1 MALRQLEKTYEP
13 KQVEERWYQF
23 WIDKGYFRAST
34 DRSEPPYT
42 IVIPPPNIT
51 GSLHVGH
58 ALNNSLQDILIR
70 WRRMQGRN
78 TLWMPGTDHAG
89 IATQNVVERQLMAE
103 GTSREA
109 LGREA
114 FIQRVWEWKA
124 QSGGT
129 IIQQLK
135 RLGASCDWDRLRFTM
150 DEGLSKAVREVF
162 VRLHEEGLI
171 YRGERLIN
179 WCPRCLTALSDIEVE
194 HEETGGKLYHIYYP
208 LADDSSAKLTVAT
221 TRPETLLGDTAV
233 AVHPEDPRY
242 NRLIGKKV
250 RLPLTSREIPI
261 VGDSILVDREFGTGA
276 VKITPAH
283 DFNDFE
289 AGERHHL
296 PRLPI
301 LDHQARLDPVGL
313 RAASVEQ
320 TVIEA
325 IELLR
330 VNQARP
336 KVEHLLQERGL
347 LAKVEAH
354 KMALG
359 KCYRCKTVV
368 EPYLSPQWF
377 VKIKPLAEP
386 AIKAVEEGRI
396 RLIPEAWV
404 NNYLGWMRD
413 IKDWCISRQIWWG
426 HQIPA
431 WYCRACNEDAILE
444 TAHEGM
450 ATTEAQALPKASR
463 KRITILSEANP
474 IVSRTA
480 PTLCPVCGGK
490 DFIQDPDVLD
500 TWFSSALWPFS
511 TLGWPEQTPE
521 LKVFYPTST
530 LVTGLDIL
538 FFWVARMI
546 MMGLK
551 FTGQAPF
558 REVYIHALVRDA
570 EGQKM
575 SKSKGNV
582 IDPLSV
588 MERYGTDALRFT
600 LASMAS
606 PGRDIKL
613 AEERIGGYRNFAN
626 KIWNAARFILMHLD
640 GPREPVPLKD
650 RSFPDRWI
658 MSRLNHAIQAV
669 NGSLAQYRFDQAAS
683 QLYKFIW
690 HEYCDWYLELIK
702 PVLSAS
708 PGLSTGAAEGPVLSK
723 GEACPEQASRLLRQA
738 QDERLACRRGPVL
751 QDKDSQE
758 ARRTR
763 QTLIESFETLL
774 RLLHPFMPFISEE
787 VWQTLRQGSGQ
798 ALPHEGES
806 IVTQSY
812 PTPKPA
818 WDSKEAE
825 AAFTTLE
832 RFVTTVRTGRALLNY
847 QPAKTLV
854 LYGTSRDGQESADL
868 QKLRQYLAHLSKG
881 TVTLLPQQ
889 EWPGTKVLRLV
900 VESLTVGLLVEG
912 DVDLQKALDRVRKQ
926 REEGRQESKRLT
938 GKLANADF
946 VAKAPPAVVTE
957 HEERL
962 RMIHQ
967 EETILTYSEQQLR
980 AMMR

>member
-23 WIDKGYFRAST
+23 WIDKGYFRAAA
-34 DRSEPPYT
+34 DRPQTPYS

-89 IATQNVVERQLMAE
+89 IATQNVVERQLAAE

-114 FIQRVWEWKA
+114 FITRVWEWKA

-194 HEETGGKLYHIYYP
+194 HEETAGKLYHIRYP
-208 LADDSSAKLTVAT
+208 LADDPKTALIVAT
-221 TRPETLLGDTAV
+221 TRPETMLGDTAV
-233 AVHPEDPRY
+233 AVHPDDSRY
-242 NRLIGKKV
+242 NHFIGKLIS
-250 RLPLTSREIPI
+250 LPLTTRSIQI

-276 VKITPAH
+276 VKITPGH

-289 AGERHHL
+289 AGERHQLH
-296 PRLPI
+296 RI
-301 LDHQARLDPVGL
+301 SIFNEKARLDPFALKFKANVED
-313 RAASVEQ
+313 SVEEKLRRKSA
-320 TVIEA
+320 TEA
-325 IELLR
+325 RSIVVEEL
-330 VNQARP
+330 Q
-336 KVEHLLQERGL
+336 QRGL
-347 LAKVEAH
+347 LVKTEDH

-377 VKIKPLAEP
+377 VQIKPLAEP
-386 AIKAVEEGRI
+386 AIKAVEDGHIKIVPEG
-396 RLIPEAWV
+396 WK

-431 WYCRACNEDAILE
+431 WYCRKCHDDQL
-444 TAHEGM
+444 TATIPDEKWRPPRDIQPLVDK
-450 ATTEAQALPKASR
+450 AKPTE
-463 KRITILSEANP
+463 
-474 IVSRTA
+474 
-480 PTLCPVCGGK
+480 CPRCKNQKLV
-490 DFIQDPDVLD
+490 QDPDVLD

-521 LKVFYPTST
+521 LKTFYPTSV

-551 FTGQAPF
+551 FTGQVPF
-558 REVYIHALVRDA
+558 RDVYIHALVRDV

-613 AEERIGGYRNFAN
+613 AEERIEGYRNFAN
-626 KIWNAARFILMHLD
+626 KIWNAARFILMNLN
-640 GPREPVPLKD
+640 GPRESVPPKD

-669 NGSLAQYRFDQAAS
+669 NGSLEQYRFDQAAS
-683 QLYKFIW
+683 QIYQFIW
-690 HEYCDWYLELIK
+690 HEYCDWYLELTK
-702 PVLSAS
+702 
-708 PGLSTGAAEGPVLSK
+708 
-723 GEACPEQASRLLRQA
+723 
-738 QDERLACRRGPVL
+738 PVL
-751 QDKDSQE
+751 QDKDSDE
-758 ARRTR
+758 AKRTR
-763 QTLIESFETLL
+763 QTLLDSFETLL
-774 RLLHPFMPFISEE
+774 RVLHPFMPFLTEE
-787 VWQTLRQGSGQ
+787 VWQTVPNQ
-798 ALPHEGES
+798 GES
-806 IVTQSY
+806 IVIQPY
-812 PTPKPA
+812 PTPKPD

-825 AAFTTLE
+825 SAFATCE

-868 QKLRQYLAHLSKG
+868 QKLQQYLAHLGRG
-881 TVTLLPQQ
+881 TVTMLPQQ
-889 EWPGTKVLRLV
+889 EWPAQKVLRLAA
-900 VESLTVGLLVEG
+900 ESITVGLLVEG
-912 DVDLQKALDRVRKQ
+912 DVDLQKALDRIRKQ
-926 REEGRQESKRLT
+926 RDEGRQESKRLA

-946 VAKAPPAVVTE
+946 TAKAPPEVVTE

-962 RMIHQ
+962 RLIRH
-967 EETILTYSEQQLR
+967 EETILTDSEQQLC